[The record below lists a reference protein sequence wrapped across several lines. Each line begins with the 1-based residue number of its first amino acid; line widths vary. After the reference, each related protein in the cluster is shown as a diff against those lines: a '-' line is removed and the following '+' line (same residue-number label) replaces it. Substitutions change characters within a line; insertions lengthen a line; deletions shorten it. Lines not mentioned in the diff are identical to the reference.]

1 MKEGVVAPYERP
13 ALSKTYLFPEC
24 EFGGERLLP
33 EWYNEKGIELILSIE
48 KVKADLAAKSLTS
61 AGGETFSYQILLI
74 ATSSTVIR
82 LSDFGVQG
90 ADAKNIFYLRE
101 VDDADKLYEAI
112 KAKKN
117 DKAVVVGDGYIGL
130 ELSAALRLNN
140 LDVTM
145 VYPEPWCM
153 PRLFTSGIAAFYEGY
168 YAKKGVKEVKLKD
181 GRVLEADIIVVG
193 VGGRPQTTLFKG
205 QIEEEKG
212 RIKVEEELKILDT
225 VT

>member
-1 MKEGVVAPYERP
+1 MKQGVVAPYERP
-13 ALSKTYLFPEC
+13 ALSKAYLFPEC
-24 EFGGERLLP
+24 
-33 EWYNEKGIELILSIE
+33 IELILSTKI
-48 KVKADLAAKSLTS
+48 VKADLAAKFLTS

-74 ATSSTVIR
+74 VTSSTVIR

-117 DKAVVVGDGYIGL
+117 GKAVVVGGGYIGL
-130 ELSAALRLNN
+130 ELSAAMRLNN

-145 VYPEPWCM
+145 VYPESWCM

-168 YAKKGVKEVKLKD
+168 YAKKGVNIIKETVAVKEVKLKN
-181 GRVLEADIIVVG
+181 GRVLEADIIVVKEG
-193 VGGRPQTTLFKG
+193 HKQPYSRDRLK
-205 QIEEEKG
+205 K
-212 RIKVEEELKILDT
+212 RRVESRLKKN
-225 VT
+225 